1 MLPPR
6 PLFSPGKIQGRI
18 SSSWG
23 DAGSYEFCWI
33 AEIPDWALGTAG
45 GRGSF
50 ALLRITDLILDG
62 IFVLF
67 YGGSVHSIFR
77 EEHEI

>member
-1 MLPPR
+1 MGILR
-6 PLFSPGKIQGRI
+6 F
-18 SSSWG
+18 
-23 DAGSYEFCWI
+23 
-33 AEIPDWALGTAG
+33 AEDD
-45 GRGSF
+45 RF
-50 ALLRITDLILDG
+50 DLDG